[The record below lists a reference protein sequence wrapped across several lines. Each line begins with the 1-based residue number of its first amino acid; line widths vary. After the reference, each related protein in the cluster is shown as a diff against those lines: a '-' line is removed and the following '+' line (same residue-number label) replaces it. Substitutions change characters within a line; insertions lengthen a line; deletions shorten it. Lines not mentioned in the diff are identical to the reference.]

1 MRYGIFSDA
10 HGNEQALAVIVPH
23 LKSLELDEILDVSDR
38 IAVIYGGEIVGLLGP
53 NGAGKSTLL
62 SVLGNHDAAV
72 CARMDYSD
80 YYDAARQALDWC
92 ASQLSEE
99 NLAWLRGLSYK
110 VRCEYIDF
118 SHGSPLVPE
127 EFDYIFAPEQ
137 LIDLLPYYD
146 EFAPVTFIGHS
157 HLTISFKLQRDRVTP
172 LLLSEIHCDPS
183 AKYIITVGSA
193 GQPRDRDPRA
203 SCGVFDSVTRVF
215 KFHRLAY
222 DNETARKRI
231 IDAGLAPAFGAR
243 LLVGM

>member
-23 LKSLELDEILDVSDR
+23 LKSLELDEIIFLGD
-38 IAVIYGGEIVGLLGP
+38 AVGYGANP
-53 NGAGKSTLL
+53 NEACNAIRALASQ